1 MSVAKI
7 QLFCMKAIFV
17 FYGIYMYVCAKIKN
31 MPESK
36 PMHVDVDEI
45 IRVKSPKLARKMP
58 RFVVN
63 WLRKIVH
70 ENDVNEILAKANGAT
85 GIDFV
90 NIGVECLDLKRN
102 VSGMENIP
110 DEGRFIFVANHPL
123 GGLESLVM
131 MQTINEKFSDF
142 MFVVNDLLMALEPLR
157 TVFVPINKV
166 GKQSRANA
174 ERLNELYA
182 SDKQVLYFPAG
193 LCSRKIKGE
202 IVDLQ
207 WQKNFIVK
215 AVEYK
220 RDIIPI
226 YIGGRNS
233 DFFYRLANWRKWL
246 KVKFNVEMLF
256 LVDEMFKQRGQ
267 TITLTI
273 GKPISYT
280 TFDKKKTPME
290 WAEWVKKETYKMDNG

>member
-1 MSVAKI
+1 MIIFARKTLISMS
-7 QLFCMKAIFV
+7 
-17 FYGIYMYVCAKIKN
+17 GN
-31 MPESK
+31 K
-36 PMHVDVDEI
+36 PMQVDVAEI
-45 IRVKSPKLARKMP
+45 IRAKSPKLAKKMP
-58 RFVVN
+58 RFVIN
-63 WLRKIVH
+63 LLRKLVH
-70 ENDVNEILAKANGAT
+70 EKDVNEILAKANGAT

-90 NIGVECLDLKRN
+90 NVGVECLELKRQ

-110 DEGRFIFVANHPL
+110 SEGRFIFVANHPL

-131 MQTINEKFSDF
+131 MQTIDEKFSDF

-157 TVFVPINKV
+157 PVFIPINKV
-166 GKQSRANA
+166 GKQSRTNA
-174 ERLNELYA
+174 EQLNELYA

-202 IVDLQ
+202 IVDLP

-215 AVEYK
+215 AVEYQ

-233 DFFYRLANWRKWL
+233 NFFYSLANWRKRL
-246 KVKFNVEMLF
+246 KIKFNIEMLF

-273 GKPISYT
+273 GKPIPYA
-280 TFDKKKTPME
+280 TFDKTKTPME
-290 WAEWVKKETYKMDNG
+290 WAEWVKTETYKMKGRTG

>member
-1 MSVAKI
+1 MTE
-7 QLFCMKAIFV
+7 
-17 FYGIYMYVCAKIKN
+17 N
-31 MPESK
+31 K
-36 PMHVDVDEI
+36 PMQVDVAEI
-45 IRVKSPKLARKMP
+45 IRAKSPKLAKKMP
-58 RFVVN
+58 RFVIN
-63 WLRKIVH
+63 LLRKLVH
-70 ENDVNEILAKANGAT
+70 EKDVNEILAKANGAT

-90 NIGVECLDLKRN
+90 NVGVECLELKRQ

-110 DEGRFIFVANHPL
+110 SEGRFIFVANHPL

-131 MQTINEKFSDF
+131 MQTIDEKYNDF

-157 TVFVPINKV
+157 PVFIPINKV
-166 GKQSRANA
+166 GKQSRTNA
-174 ERLNELYA
+174 EQLNELYA

-202 IVDLQ
+202 IVDLP

-215 AVEYK
+215 AVEYQ

-233 DFFYRLANWRKWL
+233 NFFYSLANWRKRL
-246 KVKFNVEMLF
+246 KIKFNIEMLF

-273 GKPISYT
+273 GKPIPYT
-280 TFDKKKTPME
+280 TFDKTKTPTE
-290 WAEWVKKETYKMDNG
+290 WAEWVKKETYKMKGRTG

>member
-1 MSVAKI
+1 MT
-7 QLFCMKAIFV
+7 
-17 FYGIYMYVCAKIKN
+17 
-31 MPESK
+31 ESK
-36 PMHVDVDEI
+36 PMQVDVAEI
-45 IRVKSPKLARKMP
+45 IRAKSPRRAKKMP
-58 RFVVN
+58 RFVIN
-63 WLRKIVH
+63 LLRRLVH
-70 ENDVNEILAKANGAT
+70 EKDVNEILAKADGAT

-90 NIGVECLDLKRN
+90 NVGVECLELKRQ

-110 DEGRFIFVANHPL
+110 SEGRFIFVANHPL

-157 TVFVPINKV
+157 PVFIPINKV
-166 GKQSRANA
+166 GKQSRTNA
-174 ERLNELYA
+174 EQLNELYA

-202 IVDLQ
+202 IVDLP

-215 AVEYK
+215 AVEYQ

-226 YIGGRNS
+226 YIGGQNS
-233 DFFYRLANWRKWL
+233 NFFYRLANWRKRL
-246 KVKFNVEMLF
+246 KIKFNIEMLF

-273 GKPISYT
+273 GKPIPYT
-280 TFDKKKTPME
+280 TFDKTKTPMD
-290 WAEWVKKETYKMDNG
+290 WAEWVKKETYKMNNG

>member
-1 MSVAKI
+1 MTE
-7 QLFCMKAIFV
+7 
-17 FYGIYMYVCAKIKN
+17 N
-31 MPESK
+31 K
-36 PMHVDVDEI
+36 PMQVDVAEI
-45 IRVKSPKLARKMP
+45 IRAKSPKLAKKMP

-63 WLRKIVH
+63 LLRKLVH
-70 ENDVNEILAKANGAT
+70 EKDVNEILAKANGAT

-90 NIGVECLDLKRN
+90 NVGVECLELKRQ

-110 DEGRFIFVANHPL
+110 SGGRYIFVANHPL

-131 MQTINEKFSDF
+131 MQTIDEKYNDF

-157 TVFVPINKV
+157 PVFIPINKA

-174 ERLNELYA
+174 EQLNELYA

-202 IVDLQ
+202 IVDLP

-215 AVEYK
+215 AVEYQ

-233 DFFYRLANWRKWL
+233 NFFYSLANWRKRL
-246 KVKFNVEMLF
+246 KIKFNIEMLF

-273 GKPISYT
+273 GKPIPYT
-280 TFDKKKTPME
+280 TFDKTKTPTE
-290 WAEWVKKETYKMDNG
+290 WAEWVKKETYKMKGRTG

>member
-1 MSVAKI
+1 MI
-7 QLFCMKAIFV
+7 IFARKTL
-17 FYGIYMYVCAKIKN
+17 ISMTEN
-31 MPESK
+31 K
-36 PMHVDVDEI
+36 PMQVDVAEI
-45 IRVKSPKLARKMP
+45 IRAKSPKLAKKMP
-58 RFVVN
+58 RFVIN
-63 WLRKIVH
+63 LLRKLVH
-70 ENDVNEILAKANGAT
+70 EKDVNEILAKANGAT

-90 NIGVECLDLKRN
+90 NVGVECLELKRQ

-110 DEGRFIFVANHPL
+110 SEGRFIFVANHPL

-131 MQTINEKFSDF
+131 MQTIDEKYNDF

-157 TVFVPINKV
+157 PVFIPINKV
-166 GKQSRANA
+166 GKQSRTNA
-174 ERLNELYA
+174 EQLNELYA

-202 IVDLQ
+202 IVDLP

-215 AVEYK
+215 AVEYQ
-220 RDIIPI
+220 RDIIPV

-233 DFFYRLANWRKWL
+233 NFFYRLANWRKRL
-246 KVKFNVEMLF
+246 KIKFNIEMLF

-273 GKPISYT
+273 GKPIPYT
-280 TFDKKKTPME
+280 TFDKTKTPTE
-290 WAEWVKKETYKMDNG
+290 WAEWVKTETYKMKGRTG

>member
-1 MSVAKI
+1 MTE
-7 QLFCMKAIFV
+7 
-17 FYGIYMYVCAKIKN
+17 N
-31 MPESK
+31 K
-36 PMHVDVDEI
+36 PMQVDVAEI
-45 IRVKSPKLARKMP
+45 IRAKSPKLAKKMP
-58 RFVVN
+58 RFVIN
-63 WLRKIVH
+63 LLRKLVH
-70 ENDVNEILAKANGAT
+70 EKDVNEILAKANGAT

-90 NIGVECLDLKRN
+90 NVGVECLELKRQ

-110 DEGRFIFVANHPL
+110 SEGRYIFVANHPL

-131 MQTINEKFSDF
+131 MQTIDEKFSDF

-157 TVFVPINKV
+157 PVFIPINKV

-174 ERLNELYA
+174 EQLNELYA

-202 IVDLQ
+202 IVDLP

-215 AVEYK
+215 AVEYQ

-233 DFFYRLANWRKWL
+233 NFFYSLANWRKRL
-246 KVKFNVEMLF
+246 KIKFNIEMLF

-273 GKPISYT
+273 GKPIPYT
-280 TFDKKKTPME
+280 TFDKTKTPTE
-290 WAEWVKKETYKMDNG
+290 WAEWVKKETYKMKGRTG

>member
-1 MSVAKI
+1 MTE
-7 QLFCMKAIFV
+7 
-17 FYGIYMYVCAKIKN
+17 N
-31 MPESK
+31 K
-36 PMHVDVDEI
+36 PMQVDVAEM
-45 IRVKSPKLARKMP
+45 IRAKSPKLAKKMP

-63 WLRKIVH
+63 LLRRLLH
-70 ENDVNEILAKANGAT
+70 EKDVNEILAKANGAT

-90 NIGVECLDLKRN
+90 NIGVECLELKRQ
-102 VSGMENIP
+102 VSGMKNIP
-110 DEGRFIFVANHPL
+110 SEGRFIFVANHPL

-131 MQTINEKFSDF
+131 MQTIDEKFSDF

-157 TVFVPINKV
+157 PVFIPINKV
-166 GKQSRANA
+166 GKQSRTNA
-174 ERLNELYA
+174 ELLNELYA

-193 LCSRKIKGE
+193 LCSRKVKGE
-202 IVDLQ
+202 IVDLP

-215 AVEYK
+215 AVEYQ

-233 DFFYRLANWRKWL
+233 NFFYRLANWRKRL
-246 KVKFNVEMLF
+246 KIKFNIEMLF

-273 GKPISYT
+273 GKPIPYT
-280 TFDKKKTPME
+280 TFDKSKTPME
-290 WAEWVKKETYKMDNG
+290 WAEWVKKETYKMKGRIG

>member
-1 MSVAKI
+1 MIIFARKTLINMSE
-7 QLFCMKAIFV
+7 
-17 FYGIYMYVCAKIKN
+17 N
-31 MPESK
+31 K
-36 PMHVDVDEI
+36 PMQVDVAEI
-45 IRVKSPKLARKMP
+45 IRAKSPKLAKKMP
-58 RFVVN
+58 RFVIN
-63 WLRKIVH
+63 LLRKLVH
-70 ENDVNEILAKANGAT
+70 EKDVNYILAKANGAT

-90 NIGVECLDLKRN
+90 NVGVECLELKRQ

-110 DEGRFIFVANHPL
+110 SEGRFIFVANHPL

-131 MQTINEKFSDF
+131 MQTIDEKYNDF

-157 TVFVPINKV
+157 PVFIPINKV
-166 GKQSRANA
+166 GKQSRTNA
-174 ERLNELYA
+174 EQLNELYA

-202 IVDLQ
+202 IVDLP

-215 AVEYK
+215 AVEYQ

-233 DFFYRLANWRKWL
+233 NFFYSLANWRKRL
-246 KVKFNVEMLF
+246 KIKFNIEMLF

-273 GKPISYT
+273 GKPIPYT
-280 TFDKKKTPME
+280 TFDKTKTPTE
-290 WAEWVKKETYKMDNG
+290 WAEWVKKETYKMNNG

>member
-1 MSVAKI
+1 MIIFARKTLISMSE
-7 QLFCMKAIFV
+7 
-17 FYGIYMYVCAKIKN
+17 N
-31 MPESK
+31 K
-36 PMHVDVDEI
+36 PMQVDVAEI
-45 IRVKSPKLARKMP
+45 IRAKSPKLAKKMP
-58 RFVVN
+58 RFVIN
-63 WLRKIVH
+63 LLRKLVH
-70 ENDVNEILAKANGAT
+70 EKDVNEILAKANGAT

-90 NIGVECLDLKRN
+90 NVGVECLELKRQ

-110 DEGRFIFVANHPL
+110 SEGRFIFVANHPL

-131 MQTINEKFSDF
+131 MQTIDEKYNDF

-157 TVFVPINKV
+157 PVFIPINKV
-166 GKQSRANA
+166 GKQSRTNA
-174 ERLNELYA
+174 EQLNELYA

-202 IVDLQ
+202 IVDLP

-215 AVEYK
+215 AVEYQ
-220 RDIIPI
+220 RDIIPV

-233 DFFYRLANWRKWL
+233 NFFYRLANWRKRL
-246 KVKFNVEMLF
+246 KIKFNIEMLF

-273 GKPISYT
+273 GKPILYT
-280 TFDKKKTPME
+280 TFDKTKTPTE
-290 WAEWVKKETYKMDNG
+290 WAEWVKKETYKMNNG

>member
-1 MSVAKI
+1 MT
-7 QLFCMKAIFV
+7 
-17 FYGIYMYVCAKIKN
+17 
-31 MPESK
+31 ESK
-36 PMHVDVDEI
+36 PMHVDVAEI
-45 IRVKSPKLARKMP
+45 IRAKSPKLAKKMP

-63 WLRKIVH
+63 LLRRIVH
-70 ENDVNEILAKANGAT
+70 EKDVNEILTKANGAT

-90 NIGVECLDLKRN
+90 NIGVESLELKRQ

-110 DEGRFIFVANHPL
+110 SEGRFIFVANHPL

-157 TVFVPINKV
+157 PVFIPINKV
-166 GKQSRANA
+166 GKQSRTNA
-174 ERLNELYA
+174 EQLNGLYA
-182 SDKQVLYFPAG
+182 SNKQVLYFPAG

-202 IVDLQ
+202 IVDLP

-215 AVEYK
+215 AVEYQ

-233 DFFYRLANWRKWL
+233 NFFYRLANWRKRL
-246 KVKFNVEMLF
+246 KIKFNIEMLF

-273 GKPISYT
+273 GKPIPYT
-280 TFDKKKTPME
+280 TFDKSKTPME
-290 WAEWVKKETYKMDNG
+290 WAEWVKEETYKMAKSLTVEQKTCLTVS

>member
-1 MSVAKI
+1 MS
-7 QLFCMKAIFV
+7 
-17 FYGIYMYVCAKIKN
+17 
-31 MPESK
+31 ESK
-36 PMHVDVDEI
+36 PMQVDVAEI
-45 IRVKSPKLARKMP
+45 IRAKSPKLAKKMP
-58 RFVVN
+58 RFVIN
-63 WLRKIVH
+63 LLRRLVH
-70 ENDVNEILAKANGAT
+70 EKDVNEILAKANGAT

-90 NIGVECLDLKRN
+90 NIGVESLELKRQ
-102 VSGMENIP
+102 VSGMKNVP
-110 DEGRFIFVANHPL
+110 SEGRFIFVANHPL

-131 MQTINEKFSDF
+131 MQTIDEKYSNF

-157 TVFVPINKV
+157 PVFIPINKV
-166 GKQSRANA
+166 GKQSRTNA
-174 ERLNELYA
+174 EQLNELYA

-207 WQKNFIVK
+207 WQKNFIAK

-226 YIGGRNS
+226 YIGGKNS
-233 DFFYRLANWRKWL
+233 NFFYRLANWRKRL
-246 KVKFNVEMLF
+246 KIKFNIEMLF

-267 TITLTI
+267 TISLTI

-280 TFDKKKTPME
+280 TFDKSKTPTE
-290 WAEWVKKETYKMDNG
+290 WAEWVKNETYKMNKGRKGENVERSKRLED

>member
-1 MSVAKI
+1 MSE
-7 QLFCMKAIFV
+7 
-17 FYGIYMYVCAKIKN
+17 N
-31 MPESK
+31 K
-36 PMHVDVDEI
+36 PMQVDVAEI
-45 IRVKSPKLARKMP
+45 IRAKSPKLAKKMP
-58 RFVVN
+58 RFVIN
-63 WLRKIVH
+63 LLRKLVH
-70 ENDVNEILAKANGAT
+70 EKDVNEILAKANGAT

-90 NIGVECLDLKRN
+90 NVGVECLELKRQ

-110 DEGRFIFVANHPL
+110 SEGRFIFVANHPL

-131 MQTINEKFSDF
+131 MQTIDEKYNDF

-157 TVFVPINKV
+157 PVFIPINKV
-166 GKQSRANA
+166 GKQSRTNA
-174 ERLNELYA
+174 EQLNELYA

-202 IVDLQ
+202 IVDLP

-215 AVEYK
+215 AVEYQ
-220 RDIIPI
+220 RGIIPV

-233 DFFYRLANWRKWL
+233 NFFYRLANWRKRL
-246 KVKFNVEMLF
+246 KIKFNIEMLF

-273 GKPISYT
+273 GKPIPYT
-280 TFDKKKTPME
+280 TFDKTKTPTE
-290 WAEWVKKETYKMDNG
+290 WAEWVKKETYKMKGRTG

>member
-1 MSVAKI
+1 MSE
-7 QLFCMKAIFV
+7 
-17 FYGIYMYVCAKIKN
+17 N
-31 MPESK
+31 K
-36 PMHVDVDEI
+36 PMRVDVAEI
-45 IRVKSPKLARKMP
+45 IRTKSPKLAKKIP

-63 WLRKIVH
+63 ILRRIVH
-70 ENDVNEILAKANGAT
+70 ENDVNEILTIANGAT

-90 NIGVECLDLKRN
+90 NIGVECLELKRK
-102 VSGMENIP
+102 VIGLENIP
-110 DEGRFIFVANHPL
+110 SEGRFIFVANHPL

-131 MQTINEKFSDF
+131 MQTIDEKFSDF

-157 TVFVPINKV
+157 PVFIPINKV
-166 GKQSRANA
+166 GKQSRNNA
-174 ERLNELYA
+174 EQLNALYA

-193 LCSRKIKGE
+193 LCSRKIKGK

-215 AVEYK
+215 AVEYQ

-233 DFFYRLANWRKWL
+233 NSFYRLANWRKRL
-246 KVKFNVEMLF
+246 KIKFNIEMLF

-267 TITLTI
+267 TISLTI
-273 GKPISYT
+273 GEPIPYT
-280 TFDKKKTPME
+280 TFDKSKTPTE
-290 WAEWVKKETYKMDNG
+290 WAEWVKTETYKMNNG

>member
-1 MSVAKI
+1 MTE
-7 QLFCMKAIFV
+7 
-17 FYGIYMYVCAKIKN
+17 N
-31 MPESK
+31 K
-36 PMHVDVDEI
+36 PMQVDVAEI
-45 IRVKSPKLARKMP
+45 IRAKSPKLAKKMP

-63 WLRKIVH
+63 LLRRLLH
-70 ENDVNEILAKANGAT
+70 EKDVNEILAKANGAT

-90 NIGVECLDLKRN
+90 NVGVECLELKRQA
-102 VSGMENIP
+102 SGMENIP
-110 DEGRFIFVANHPL
+110 SEGHFIFVANHPL

-131 MQTINEKFSDF
+131 MQTIDEKYNDF

-157 TVFVPINKV
+157 PVFIPINKV
-166 GKQSRANA
+166 GKQSRTNA
-174 ERLNELYA
+174 EQLNELYA

-193 LCSRKIKGE
+193 LCSRKIKGK

-215 AVEYK
+215 AVEYQ

-233 DFFYRLANWRKWL
+233 NFFYGLANWRKRL
-246 KVKFNVEMLF
+246 KIKFNIEMLF

-273 GKPISYT
+273 GKPIPYT
-280 TFDKKKTPME
+280 TFDKTKTPTE
-290 WAEWVKKETYKMDNG
+290 WAEWVKKETYKMKGRTG

>member
-1 MSVAKI
+1 MTE
-7 QLFCMKAIFV
+7 
-17 FYGIYMYVCAKIKN
+17 N
-31 MPESK
+31 K
-36 PMHVDVDEI
+36 PMQVDVAEM
-45 IRVKSPKLARKMP
+45 IRAKSPKLAKKMP

-63 WLRKIVH
+63 LLRRLLH
-70 ENDVNEILAKANGAT
+70 EKDVNEILAKANGAT

-90 NIGVECLDLKRN
+90 NIGVECLELKRQ
-102 VSGMENIP
+102 VSGMKNIP
-110 DEGRFIFVANHPL
+110 SEGRFIFVANHPL

-131 MQTINEKFSDF
+131 MQTIDEKFSDF

-157 TVFVPINKV
+157 PVFIPINKV
-166 GKQSRANA
+166 GKQSRTNA
-174 ERLNELYA
+174 ELLNELYA

-193 LCSRKIKGE
+193 LCSRKVKGE
-202 IVDLQ
+202 IVDLP

-215 AVEYK
+215 AVEYQ

-233 DFFYRLANWRKWL
+233 NFFYRLANWRKRL
-246 KVKFNVEMLF
+246 KIKFNIEMLF

-273 GKPISYT
+273 GKPIPYT
-280 TFDKKKTPME
+280 TFDKSKTPME
-290 WAEWVKKETYKMDNG
+290 WAEWVKTETYKINNGQLTMNNG

>member
-1 MSVAKI
+1 MTE
-7 QLFCMKAIFV
+7 
-17 FYGIYMYVCAKIKN
+17 N
-31 MPESK
+31 K
-36 PMHVDVDEI
+36 PMQVDVAEI
-45 IRVKSPKLARKMP
+45 IRAKSPKLAKKIP
-58 RFVVN
+58 RFVIN
-63 WLRKIVH
+63 LLRKLVH
-70 ENDVNEILAKANGAT
+70 EKDVNEILAKANGAT

-90 NIGVECLDLKRN
+90 NVGVECLELKRQ

-110 DEGRFIFVANHPL
+110 SEGRFIFVANHPL

-131 MQTINEKFSDF
+131 MQTIDEKFSDF

-157 TVFVPINKV
+157 PVFIPINKV
-166 GKQSRANA
+166 GKQSRTNA
-174 ERLNELYA
+174 EQLNELYA

-202 IVDLQ
+202 IVDLP

-215 AVEYK
+215 AVEYQ

-233 DFFYRLANWRKWL
+233 NFFYSLANWRKRL
-246 KVKFNVEMLF
+246 KIKFNIEMLF

-273 GKPISYT
+273 GKPIPYT
-280 TFDKKKTPME
+280 TFDKTKTPTE
-290 WAEWVKKETYKMDNG
+290 WAEWVKKETYKMNNG

>member
-1 MSVAKI
+1 MT
-7 QLFCMKAIFV
+7 
-17 FYGIYMYVCAKIKN
+17 
-31 MPESK
+31 ESK
-36 PMHVDVDEI
+36 PMHVDVAEI
-45 IRVKSPKLARKMP
+45 IRAKSPKLAKKMP
-58 RFVVN
+58 RFVVSL
-63 WLRKIVH
+63 LRRLVH
-70 ENDVNEILAKANGAT
+70 EKDVNEILTKANGAT

-90 NIGVECLDLKRN
+90 NIGVESLELKRQ

-110 DEGRFIFVANHPL
+110 SEGRFIFVANHPL

-157 TVFVPINKV
+157 PVFIPINKV
-166 GKQSRANA
+166 GKQSRTNA
-174 ERLNELYA
+174 EQLNGLYA

-202 IVDLQ
+202 IVDLP

-215 AVEYK
+215 AVEYQ

-233 DFFYRLANWRKWL
+233 NFFYRLANWRKRL
-246 KVKFNVEMLF
+246 KIKFNIEMLF

-273 GKPISYT
+273 GKPIPYT
-280 TFDKKKTPME
+280 TFDKSKTPME
-290 WAEWVKKETYKMDNG
+290 WAEWVKEETYKMNNGQ

>member
-1 MSVAKI
+1 MTE
-7 QLFCMKAIFV
+7 
-17 FYGIYMYVCAKIKN
+17 N
-31 MPESK
+31 K
-36 PMHVDVDEI
+36 PMQVDVAEI
-45 IRVKSPKLARKMP
+45 IRAKSPKLAKKMP
-58 RFVVN
+58 RFVIN
-63 WLRKIVH
+63 LLRKLVH
-70 ENDVNEILAKANGAT
+70 EKDVNEILAKANGAT

-90 NIGVECLDLKRN
+90 NVGVECLGLKRE

-110 DEGRFIFVANHPL
+110 SEGRFIFVANHPL

-131 MQTINEKFSDF
+131 MQTIDEKYNDF

-157 TVFVPINKV
+157 PVFIPINKV
-166 GKQSRANA
+166 GKQSRTNA
-174 ERLNELYA
+174 EQLNELYA

-202 IVDLQ
+202 IVDLP

-215 AVEYK
+215 AVEYQ

-233 DFFYRLANWRKWL
+233 NFFYSLANWRKRL
-246 KVKFNVEMLF
+246 KIKFNIEMLF

-273 GKPISYT
+273 GKPIPYT
-280 TFDKKKTPME
+280 TFDKTKTPTE
-290 WAEWVKKETYKMDNG
+290 WAEWVKKETYKMKGRTG

>member
-1 MSVAKI
+1 MSE
-7 QLFCMKAIFV
+7 
-17 FYGIYMYVCAKIKN
+17 N
-31 MPESK
+31 K
-36 PMHVDVDEI
+36 PMQVDVAEI
-45 IRVKSPKLARKMP
+45 IRAKSPKLAKKMP
-58 RFVVN
+58 RFVIN
-63 WLRKIVH
+63 LLRKLVH
-70 ENDVNEILAKANGAT
+70 EKDVNEILAKANGAT

-90 NIGVECLDLKRN
+90 NVGVECLELKRQ

-110 DEGRFIFVANHPL
+110 SEGRFIFAANHPL

-131 MQTINEKFSDF
+131 MQTIDEKYNDF

-157 TVFVPINKV
+157 PVFIPINKV

-174 ERLNELYA
+174 EQLNELYA
-182 SDKQVLYFPAG
+182 SNKQVLYFPAG

-202 IVDLQ
+202 IVDLP

-215 AVEYK
+215 AVEYQ
-220 RDIIPI
+220 RDIIPV

-233 DFFYRLANWRKWL
+233 NFFYSLANWRKRL
-246 KVKFNVEMLF
+246 KIKFNIEMLF

-273 GKPISYT
+273 GKPIPYT
-280 TFDKKKTPME
+280 TFDKTKTPTE
-290 WAEWVKKETYKMDNG
+290 WAEWVKKETYKMNNG

>member
-1 MSVAKI
+1 MAISCSRKNTNFAQNTKAMSE
-7 QLFCMKAIFV
+7 
-17 FYGIYMYVCAKIKN
+17 N
-31 MPESK
+31 K
-36 PMHVDVDEI
+36 PMQVDVAEI
-45 IRVKSPKLARKMP
+45 IRAKSPKLAKKMP

-63 WLRKIVH
+63 LLRKLVH
-70 ENDVNEILAKANGAT
+70 EKDVNEILAKANGAT

-90 NIGVECLDLKRN
+90 NVGVECLELKRQ

-110 DEGRFIFVANHPL
+110 SGGRYIFVANHPL

-131 MQTINEKFSDF
+131 MQTIDEKYNDF

-157 TVFVPINKV
+157 PVFIPINKV

-174 ERLNELYA
+174 EQLNELYA

-202 IVDLQ
+202 IVDLP

-215 AVEYK
+215 AVEYQ

-233 DFFYRLANWRKWL
+233 NFFYSLANWRKRL
-246 KVKFNVEMLF
+246 KIKFNIEMLF

-273 GKPISYT
+273 GKPIPYT
-280 TFDKKKTPME
+280 TFDKTKTPTE
-290 WAEWVKKETYKMDNG
+290 WAEWVKKETYKMKGRTG

>member
-1 MSVAKI
+1 MPTFVSNITKMSE
-7 QLFCMKAIFV
+7 
-17 FYGIYMYVCAKIKN
+17 N
-31 MPESK
+31 K
-36 PMHVDVDEI
+36 PMQVDVAEI
-45 IRVKSPKLARKMP
+45 IRAKSPKLAKKMP
-58 RFVVN
+58 HFVIN
-63 WLRKIVH
+63 LLRRLVH
-70 ENDVNEILAKANGAT
+70 EKDVNEILAKANGAT

-90 NIGVECLDLKRN
+90 NVGVECLELKREVN
-102 VSGMENIP
+102 GMENIP
-110 DEGRFIFVANHPL
+110 TEGRYIFVANHPL

-131 MQTINEKFSDF
+131 MQTIDEKYHDF

-157 TVFVPINKV
+157 PVFIPINKV
-166 GKQSRANA
+166 GKQSRSNA
-174 ERLNELYA
+174 ELLNELYA

-193 LCSRKIKGE
+193 LCSRKIKGQ

-233 DFFYRLANWRKWL
+233 NFFYRLANWRKRL
-246 KVKFNVEMLF
+246 KIKFNIEMLF

-273 GKPISYT
+273 GKPIPYT
-280 TFDKKKTPME
+280 TFDKSKTPTE
-290 WAEWVKKETYKMDNG
+290 WAEWVKRETYKLKG

>member
-1 MSVAKI
+1 MTE
-7 QLFCMKAIFV
+7 
-17 FYGIYMYVCAKIKN
+17 N
-31 MPESK
+31 K
-36 PMHVDVDEI
+36 PMQVDVTEI
-45 IRVKSPKLARKMP
+45 IRAKSPKLAKKMP
-58 RFVVN
+58 RFVIN
-63 WLRKIVH
+63 LLRKLVH
-70 ENDVNEILAKANGAT
+70 EKDVNEILAKANGAT

-90 NIGVECLDLKRN
+90 NVGVECLELKRQ

-110 DEGRFIFVANHPL
+110 SEGRFIFVANHPL

-131 MQTINEKFSDF
+131 MQTIDEKYNDF

-157 TVFVPINKV
+157 PVFIPINKV
-166 GKQSRANA
+166 GKQSRTNA
-174 ERLNELYA
+174 EQLNELYA

-202 IVDLQ
+202 IVDLP

-215 AVEYK
+215 AVEYQ

-233 DFFYRLANWRKWL
+233 NFFYSLANWRKRL
-246 KVKFNVEMLF
+246 KIKFNIEMLF

-273 GKPISYT
+273 GKPIPYT
-280 TFDKKKTPME
+280 TFDKTKTPTE
-290 WAEWVKKETYKMDNG
+290 WAEWVKKETYKMKGRTG

>member
-1 MSVAKI
+1 MT
-7 QLFCMKAIFV
+7 
-17 FYGIYMYVCAKIKN
+17 
-31 MPESK
+31 ESK
-36 PMHVDVDEI
+36 PMHVDVAEI
-45 IRVKSPKLARKMP
+45 IRAKSPKLAKKMP
-58 RFVVN
+58 RFVVSL
-63 WLRKIVH
+63 LRRLVH
-70 ENDVNEILAKANGAT
+70 EKDVNEILTKANGAT

-90 NIGVECLDLKRN
+90 NIGVESLELKRK

-110 DEGRFIFVANHPL
+110 SEGRFIFVANHPL

-157 TVFVPINKV
+157 PVFIPINKV
-166 GKQSRANA
+166 GKQSRTNA
-174 ERLNELYA
+174 EQLNGLYA

-202 IVDLQ
+202 IVDLP

-215 AVEYK
+215 AVEYQ

-233 DFFYRLANWRKWL
+233 NFFYRLANWRKRL
-246 KVKFNVEMLF
+246 KIKFNIEMLF

-267 TITLTI
+267 TIMLTI
-273 GKPISYT
+273 GKPIPYT
-280 TFDKKKTPME
+280 TFDKSKTPME
-290 WAEWVKKETYKMDNG
+290 WAEWVKEETYKMAKRLTEEKAKSQKGL

>member
-1 MSVAKI
+1 MT
-7 QLFCMKAIFV
+7 
-17 FYGIYMYVCAKIKN
+17 
-31 MPESK
+31 ESK
-36 PMHVDVDEI
+36 PMHVDVAEI
-45 IRVKSPKLARKMP
+45 IRAKSPKLAKKMP

-63 WLRKIVH
+63 LLRRLVH
-70 ENDVNEILAKANGAT
+70 EKDVNEILTKANGAT

-90 NIGVECLDLKRN
+90 NIGVESLELKRQ

-110 DEGRFIFVANHPL
+110 SEGRFIFVANHPL

-157 TVFVPINKV
+157 PVFIPINKV
-166 GKQSRANA
+166 GKQSRTNA
-174 ERLNELYA
+174 EQLNELYA

-202 IVDLQ
+202 IVDLP

-215 AVEYK
+215 AVEYQ

-233 DFFYRLANWRKWL
+233 NFFYRLANWRKRL
-246 KVKFNVEMLF
+246 KIKFNIEMLF

-273 GKPISYT
+273 GKPIPYT
-280 TFDKKKTPME
+280 TFDKSKTPME
-290 WAEWVKKETYKMDNG
+290 WAEWVKEETYKMAKRLTEEKAKSLTVEQKTCLTVS

>member
-1 MSVAKI
+1 MIIFARKTLISMSE
-7 QLFCMKAIFV
+7 
-17 FYGIYMYVCAKIKN
+17 N
-31 MPESK
+31 K
-36 PMHVDVDEI
+36 PMQVDVAEI
-45 IRVKSPKLARKMP
+45 IRAKSPKLAKKMP
-58 RFVVN
+58 RFVIN
-63 WLRKIVH
+63 LLRKLVH
-70 ENDVNEILAKANGAT
+70 EKDVNEILAKANGAT

-90 NIGVECLDLKRN
+90 NVGVECLELKRQ

-110 DEGRFIFVANHPL
+110 SEGRFIFVANHPL

-131 MQTINEKFSDF
+131 MQTIDEKYNDF

-157 TVFVPINKV
+157 PVFIPINKV
-166 GKQSRANA
+166 GKQSRTNA
-174 ERLNELYA
+174 EQLNELYA

-202 IVDLQ
+202 IVDLP

-215 AVEYK
+215 AVEYQ

-233 DFFYRLANWRKWL
+233 NFFYSLANWRKRL
-246 KVKFNVEMLF
+246 KIKFNIEMLF

-273 GKPISYT
+273 GKPIPYT
-280 TFDKKKTPME
+280 TFDKTKTPTE
-290 WAEWVKKETYKMDNG
+290 WAEWVKKETYKMKGRTG

>member
-1 MSVAKI
+1 MAISCSRKNTNFAQNTKAMSE
-7 QLFCMKAIFV
+7 
-17 FYGIYMYVCAKIKN
+17 N
-31 MPESK
+31 K
-36 PMHVDVDEI
+36 PMQVDVAEI
-45 IRVKSPKLARKMP
+45 IRAKSPKLAKKMP

-63 WLRKIVH
+63 LLRKLVH
-70 ENDVNEILAKANGAT
+70 EKDVNEILAKANGAT

-90 NIGVECLDLKRN
+90 NVGVECLELKRQ

-110 DEGRFIFVANHPL
+110 SGGRYIFVANHPL

-131 MQTINEKFSDF
+131 MQTIDEKYNDF

-157 TVFVPINKV
+157 PVFIPINKV

-174 ERLNELYA
+174 EQLNELYA

-202 IVDLQ
+202 IVDLP

-215 AVEYK
+215 AVEYQ

-233 DFFYRLANWRKWL
+233 NFFYSLANWRKRL
-246 KVKFNVEMLF
+246 KIKFNIEMLF

-273 GKPISYT
+273 GKPIPYT
-280 TFDKKKTPME
+280 TFDKTKTPTE
-290 WAEWVKKETYKMDNG
+290 WAEWVKKETYKMNNG